1 MPSTARKRISTDVL
15 QADEEALVGLRN
27 IPVYQPANPA
37 FALEVIS
44 AVHTRYRAAQDAEI
58 VAQNTL
64 AAARDAA
71 VATQWEFHEAILG
84 AKNQIKALYG
94 EDSDELAALGLKKK
108 SDRKAPH
115 RGSKPDAA

>member
-1 MPSTARKRISTDVL
+1 MSSPARKRLSADIL

-71 VATQWEFHEAILG
+71 VATQWEFHDAILG

-108 SDRKAPH
+108 SDRKAPQ